1 MKKRY
6 AVIFWVVAMLFTLV
20 ACSLKH
26 YDETN
31 IHELYDKEWIIGKT
45 RSEIELKYG
54 EFKRAYTVDTG
65 GSVGEYYV
73 NYENS
78 GMDPSYIHDTYF
90 IMFNEEDIATDAF
103 FRKTSKGG

>member
-1 MKKRY
+1 MKRY
-6 AVIFWVVAMLFTLV
+6 TVIFLVVAMLLALV
-20 ACSLKH
+20 ACTLKH

-31 IHELYDKEWIIGKT
+31 IHELYDKDWIIGKT

-78 GMDPSYIHDTYF
+78 GIDPSYIHDTYF
-90 IMFNEEDIATDAF
+90 VVFNEENIAIDAY
-103 FRKTSKGG
+103 FRRTSRGG